1 MPPNIETQAG
11 NTRRRKTGDDASS
24 SLAAAAVGEEQATM
38 DQSDTK
44 KRQKTNIDPSPTP
57 SATLDGQKEETVPDI
72 ATTTTTPTYKDMSSA
87 LCTIDFSGTDKVTR
101 AEVLQAF
108 HDLYHWRH
116 ACRSNVD
123 SVAKLTHV
131 FVEDCA
137 GMQRLLNFIKENQKD
152 TELLVVSL
160 YVLQKFLLYG
170 KNKEHRASTIKIAM
184 KFVAYNGIELMVS
197 ITSDI
202 IIGKL
207 NGIHLQVLVGIWDV
221 FQYSI
226 FNINQINMVDMDK
239 IVPIIASGVSTLD
252 VSNKIE
258 DDKDVLGDIVEI
270 KTNVIASFGRIMKN
284 AEMIDIGE
292 FQVLDKNIFHV
303 CVRALKNSD
312 GGDCSWK
319 YSDQLWEHVSEFF
332 YECCKENRT
341 LLSKETDFELIVPFL
356 IQFIKE
362 DANSAWDYD
371 AFGNLKKAYDIIGR
385 GKMLKNAGIFEVLG
399 RVAVNSTLALDAK
412 NEAKD
417 LMKRLF

>member
-24 SLAAAAVGEEQATM
+24 SLTAAAVDEEQATM

-197 ITSDI
+197 ISSDI

-207 NGIHLQVLVGIWDV
+207 NDIHLKALTSIWDV
-221 FQYSI
+221 FYHSI
-226 FNINQINMVDMDK
+226 FNINQTNMVDMDK
-239 IVPIIASGVSTLD
+239 IVPVIDCGISTLN
-252 VSNKIE
+252 VINKIE
-258 DDKDVLGDIVEI
+258 GDKTVLVDI

-284 AEMIDIGE
+284 AEMIDNE
-292 FQVLDKNIFHV
+292 KFQGTNIFHG
-303 CVRALKNSD
+303 CVRALKNSN

-319 YSDQLWEHVSEFF
+319 YSGLLWANASVFF

-341 LLSKETDFELIVPFL
+341 LLSKETDFELIVPFC
-356 IQFIKE
+356 IRFIKE
-362 DANSAWDYD
+362 NANIAWNCD
-371 AFGNLKKAYDIIGR
+371 AFRNLKKAYDIIGR
-385 GKMLKNAGIFEVLG
+385 EKMLKNAGIFEVLG

>member
-1 MPPNIETQAG
+1 M
-11 NTRRRKTGDDASS
+11 
-24 SLAAAAVGEEQATM
+24 
-38 DQSDTK
+38 
-44 KRQKTNIDPSPTP
+44 
-57 SATLDGQKEETVPDI
+57 
-72 ATTTTTPTYKDMSSA
+72 
-87 LCTIDFSGTDKVTR
+87 
-101 AEVLQAF
+101 
-108 HDLYHWRH
+108 
-116 ACRSNVD
+116 
-123 SVAKLTHV
+123 
-131 FVEDCA
+131 
-137 GMQRLLNFIKENQKD
+137 
-152 TELLVVSL
+152 

-197 ITSDI
+197 ISSDI

-207 NGIHLQVLVGIWDV
+207 NDIHLKALTSIWDV
-221 FQYSI
+221 FYHSI
-226 FNINQINMVDMDK
+226 FNINQTNMVDMDK
-239 IVPIIASGVSTLD
+239 IVPVIDCGISTLN
-252 VSNKIE
+252 VINKIE
-258 DDKDVLGDIVEI
+258 GDKTVLVDI

-284 AEMIDIGE
+284 AEMIDNE
-292 FQVLDKNIFHV
+292 KFQGTNIFHG

-319 YSDQLWEHVSEFF
+319 YNKCVWANASVFF

-371 AFGNLKKAYDIIGR
+371 AFGTLEKAYDIIGR
-385 GKMLKNAGIFEVLG
+385 EKMLENTGIFEVLG

>member
-1 MPPNIETQAG
+1 
-11 NTRRRKTGDDASS
+11 
-24 SLAAAAVGEEQATM
+24 
-38 DQSDTK
+38 
-44 KRQKTNIDPSPTP
+44 
-57 SATLDGQKEETVPDI
+57 
-72 ATTTTTPTYKDMSSA
+72 
-87 LCTIDFSGTDKVTR
+87 
-101 AEVLQAF
+101 
-108 HDLYHWRH
+108 
-116 ACRSNVD
+116 
-123 SVAKLTHV
+123 
-131 FVEDCA
+131 
-137 GMQRLLNFIKENQKD
+137 MQRLLNFIKENQKD
-152 TELLVVSL
+152 TELLVVSM

-197 ITSDI
+197 ISSDI

-207 NGIHLQVLVGIWDV
+207 NDIHLKALTSIWDV
-221 FQYSI
+221 FYHSI
-226 FNINQINMVDMDK
+226 FNINQTNMVDMDK
-239 IVPIIASGVSTLD
+239 IVPVIDCGISTLN
-252 VSNKIE
+252 VINKIE
-258 DDKDVLGDIVEI
+258 GDKTVLVDI

-284 AEMIDIGE
+284 AEMIDNE
-292 FQVLDKNIFHV
+292 KFQGTNIFHG

-319 YSDQLWEHVSEFF
+319 YNKCVWANASVFF

-371 AFGNLKKAYDIIGR
+371 AFGTLEKAYDIIGR
-385 GKMLKNAGIFEVLG
+385 EKMLENTGIFEVLG